1 MNKRFMKLFAAG
13 LITVSVTAT
22 GIISHAAEVTMEDNS
37 RAQAAEDVAGS
48 VVMLDG
54 AHPVAGANAGSVTGP
69 KITTAKDKFLVEV
82 GQPFNFKQALGL
94 KIVDPTD
101 GDLTNKLQVPDIPT
115 NEASVNPIVKTI
127 RVTNNKGET
136 NAKQIVIHVIQVAK
150 SAPVSTKEDVQ
161 KYNLKKLVNGAGDDL
176 TISLASVDPANKQ
189 FTIAITDGVNT
200 INKKVAMAP
209 GNGAQAENLSAK
221 QQEQGAKDN
230 GTDTQ
235 GEEGQT
241 EYKEAQS
248 QDNKEQGADNQA
260 QNSSTENKDGAS
272 HDMKEVGANGK
283 TQNGMEGAE
292 APKDGKKAL
301 PVTGT
306 AVTGVTTAVVV
317 TGVLGFLKFKRRN
330 VQ

>member
-1 MNKRFMKLFAAG
+1 MNKRFIKLFAAG
-13 LITVSVTAT
+13 LITVSVSTAVIT
-22 GIISHAAEVTMEDNS
+22 AHASEVSMEDNS
-37 RAQAAEDVAGS
+37 RPQASQDVAGS

-54 AHPVAGANAGSVTGP
+54 VQPSNGANAGSVNGP

-101 GDLTNKLQVPDIPT
+101 GDLTNKLQIPDIPT
-115 NEASVNPIVKTI
+115 NEASEKPIVKTI
-127 RVTNNKGET
+127 KVTNNKGET
-136 NAKQIVIHVIQVAK
+136 NTKQVVIHVVQVAK

-200 INKKVAMAP
+200 LNKKVAMSPAS
-209 GNGAQAENLSAK
+209 GSQAENLSA
-221 QQEQGAKDN
+221 QEQGKQDSSN
-230 GTDTQ
+230 PSEGT
-235 GEEGQT
+235 EGQAT
-241 EYKEAQS
+241 ETQAQDAS
-248 QDNKEQGADNQA
+248 EQGKEESQA
-260 QNSSTENKDGAS
+260 QDPNAEGKENTS
-272 HDMKEVGANGK
+272 HDMQSPGNTASAQNA
-283 TQNGMEGAE
+283 TQGAE
-292 APKDGKKAL
+292 APKDSNKKAL

-306 AVTGVTTAVVV
+306 AVTGVSLAAIA
-317 TGVLGFLKFKRRN
+317 TGVFGFIKFKRRN